1 MKLTSR
7 QANFIFVAIIAMCM
21 SGAMSLAMAFIQ
33 LGFSDMLVRVWLK
46 NWVIG
51 FVVTFPIALVV
62 VPLARAIVRKLT

>member
-1 MKLTSR
+1 
-7 QANFIFVAIIAMCM
+7 
-21 SGAMSLAMAFIQ
+21 MSLAMAFIQ